1 MIVKIRVQCLPEH
14 REQVSRSLR
23 ESFMILEE
31 SKPQKVQNSK
41 FVKVFFS
48 GLVIKNEGGTINEKQ
63 QLVHPTSK

>member
-1 MIVKIRVQCLPEH
+1 MVVKIRVQCLPQH
-14 REQVSRSLR
+14 REQVSASLR

-41 FVKVFFS
+41 FVKVFFN
-48 GLVIKNEGGTINEKQ
+48 GLIMSEGGTINEEQ

>member
-14 REQVSRSLR
+14 REQVSHSLK

-41 FVKVFFS
+41 FVKVFYD
-48 GLVIKNEGGTINEKQ
+48 GLLIQEGAVNHEIKQ
-63 QLVHPTSK
+63 MVHPTSK